1 MSKLTDN
8 WIFRNLVWAIIV
20 IVGLLI
26 VVGVFLRIV
35 TRHGQE
41 LSVPDFTGMT
51 VTAASRTARLSD
63 VRIDVVDSI
72 YVKRMQRGTVVR
84 QDPKPGASVKVG
96 RRIQLTIN
104 AVTPRR
110 VPMPNLVGYS
120 LRSALSELS
129 SRGFELG
136 KLVYINDM
144 ATNNVLSQ
152 VYRGSEIAPGHMVD
166 AESRIDLVLGLN
178 PAESITVTPNLIGLK
193 YRSAID
199 RIHEN
204 CLNVGRVVFDRG
216 IRTFKDSINA
226 VVYKQLPSE
235 NSGSTV
241 MGRPVTVYLTLDSEK
256 VPDAAL
262 AQ

>member
-8 WIFRNLVWAIIV
+8 WIFKNLVWAIIV
-20 IVGLLI
+20 VVSLLI

-51 VTAASRTARLSD
+51 VTAAKRAARLSD
-63 VRIDVVDSI
+63 VRVDVVDSI

-84 QDPKPGASVKVG
+84 QDPKPGSSVKVG
-96 RRIQLTIN
+96 RCIQLTIN
-104 AVTPRR
+104 AVTPRK

-136 KLVYINDM
+136 KLTYVNDM

-152 VYRGSEIAPGHMVD
+152 VFRGSEIAPGSMIN

-178 PAESITVTPNLIGLK
+178 PSENVTATPNLIGRK
-193 YRSAID
+193 YRAAVD

-204 CLNVGRVVFDRG
+204 SLNVGRVVFDKD

-226 VVYKQLPSE
+226 VVYRQVPAE
-235 NSGSTV
+235 NSGSIV
-241 MGRPVTVYLTLDSEK
+241 MGRPVTIYLTLDSEK
-256 VPDAAL
+256 VPFAASAL
-262 AQ
+262 